1 LGLGDFT
8 DGVIRDIEGVG
19 ARVNSA
25 LFEPS
30 LRLGVTG
37 LSRAGKSVFI
47 TSLVANLLERGR
59 MPQFPP
65 ANDGRIAA
73 VYLQPQPDDTIARFT
88 YEKHFAALTSEA
100 PFWPENTRNVS
111 ELRLSFRV
119 NPTGFV
125 AGLRGVRTFHLD
137 IVDYPG
143 EWLLDLAL
151 MDKSYREWSAD
162 ALTRMEAQD
171 IGVQVA
177 HRLTRVDGAVPHEE
191 AAIQALAEE
200 YARFAQSA
208 HSEGMSSGAPGRI
221 VLPGALE
228 GSPVL
233 TFFPLLPVERPKRGA
248 LWREMERRYDA
259 YRAQVVRPFFRDHF
273 SRIDRQIVLVDVLAA
288 LHNGPKSVADLGQ
301 TMADI
306 LAGFRPG
313 KNAWLTRILAGR
325 RVEKI
330 LFAATKADHL
340 HQNQH
345 TALAGFTSALLA
357 EAKTRAEFAGAATQA
372 MSIAALRTTTET
384 TLDNDGRSLECVKG
398 RISQGAKPVAF
409 YAGALPEN
417 PASLLS
423 ATALGRADW
432 GGLQIKNQQFTPA
445 VLALKAGDG
454 LPHIRMDRAV
464 EFLIGDQ
471 F

>member
-1 LGLGDFT
+1 MGLGDFT
-8 DGVIRDIEGVG
+8 DGVLRDIEGVG

-59 MPQFPP
+59 MPQFAP

-73 VYLQPQPDDTIARFT
+73 VYLQPQPDDTIARFP
-88 YEKHFAALTSEA
+88 YEKHIAALTSKA

-125 AGLRGVRTFHLD
+125 AGFRGPRTFHLD

-151 MDKSYREWSAD
+151 MDKTYREWSAE
-162 ALTRMEAQD
+162 ALARMGAQD

-177 HRLTRVDGAVPHEE
+177 HRLGQVEATAPLEEPAV
-191 AAIQALAEE
+191 QALAEE

-208 HSEGMSSGAPGRI
+208 HAEGMSSGAPGRI
-221 VLPGALE
+221 VLPGGLE

-233 TFFPLLPVERPKRGA
+233 TFFPLLPVERAKRGS
-248 LWREMERRYDA
+248 LWREMERRYDV

-273 SRIDRQIVLVDVLAA
+273 ARIDRQVVLVDVLAA
-288 LHNGPKSVADLGQ
+288 LNNGPTAVTDLGQ

-313 KNAWLTRILAGR
+313 KSAWLTRLLAGR

-345 TALAGFTSALLA
+345 AALAGFTTTLLA
-357 EAKTRAEFAGAATQA
+357 AAKTRAEFAGATTKA

-384 TLDNDGRSLECVKG
+384 TLENGGRTLECVRG
-398 RISQGAKPVAF
+398 RLSQGAKPVAF

-417 PASLLS
+417 PAALIAAASL
-423 ATALGRADW
+423 GQADW
-432 GGLQIKNQQFTPA
+432 GELQIQNQQFTPA
-445 VLALKAGDG
+445 VLELKSGDG

-464 EFLIGDQ
+464 DFLIGDQ